1 MKKGTIHLK
10 KIKKNKKNKKKSYSN
25 NTLFRRDDESK
36 NIFRKEISFCRSYDN
51 PKKKYDIVVGRWH
64 RDGSACCSRS
74 CNICIEF
81 MRSLCNEN
89 QVIDR
94 VYYFDSNGVFGY
106 EYLFEM
112 ESLNFSRGTTRFSMM
127 CDG

>member
-1 MKKGTIHLK
+1 MKKGTIK
-10 KIKKNKKNKKKSYSN
+10 YKNDRTKNYPKNKNNK
-25 NTLFRRDDESK
+25 
-36 NIFRKEISFCRSYDN
+36 FRKEANFCRSYEN

-64 RDGSACCSRS
+64 KDGTTCCSRS

-89 QVIDR
+89 QVINR

-112 ESLNFSRGTTRFSMM
+112 EMLSFSRGTTRFSML
-127 CDG
+127 CDQ